1 MIRASVLTGLAGLLA
16 LGGCAVAPPAGP
28 RVLVVP
34 GPGISYGQFQ
44 QDDMAC
50 QQTASARNGN
60 MSPQQAA
67 NQSAIG
73 SAAIGTGLGAV
84 AGGLL
89 GAATGHLGAGLAI
102 GAGTGLLAGSAVG
115 AGNANASAASMQNA
129 YDQTY
134 VQCMVAAGNQPAGP
148 PPGYYPP
155 PPPAPF
161 YP

>member
-1 MIRASVLTGLAGLLA
+1 MPGAGK
-16 LGGCAVAPPAGP
+16 
-28 RVLVVP
+28 
-34 GPGISYGQFQ
+34 SYSQFQ
-44 QDDMAC
+44 REDMSC
-50 QQTASARNGN
+50 QQSASARIGN
-60 MSPQQAA
+60 VSPQQAA
-67 NQSAIG
+67 NQSAVG

-115 AGNANASAASMQNA
+115 ANNANASAANMQQA

-134 VQCMVAAGNQPAGP
+134 VQCMVAAGNQPANPVP
-148 PPGYYPP
+148 PLYPYPP
-155 PPPAPF
+155 PPPPPPY